1 MSLFSDF
8 VKPIVV
14 LGGICLV
21 TSTLLAVTNSA
32 TAPIIEANA
41 IKTANAARAELLPSA
56 DKFTLQENL
65 VTADVPAVYKAD
77 NDTGYVMTAQ
87 AKGYGGQVPVMLAFD
102 KDGKIAAVKFL
113 DNDETPGLGQKI
125 KNPAFAQQFAGMESK
140 NIALSDI
147 DAISGATISSAA
159 SVTAINSAIAL
170 YNTEVKGEEV
180 IVLTPEEVRAKVL
193 PNGGEITPMA
203 SVPAGAFEAYQGAN
217 GGTILYVEGKGFY
230 KKPLIAAVGFDDAG
244 AITGVWLD
252 TTQETNGVGTQVGTD
267 AKFSEQFIGKTSA
280 KSYDVVAGATMSSD
294 AAAATVQMAIDAY
307 NASKGA

>member
-1 MSLFSDF
+1 
-8 VKPIVV
+8 
-14 LGGICLV
+14 
-21 TSTLLAVTNSA
+21 
-32 TAPIIEANA
+32 
-41 IKTANAARAELLPSA
+41 
-56 DKFTLQENL
+56 
-65 VTADVPAVYKAD
+65 
-77 NDTGYVMTAQ
+77 
-87 AKGYGGQVPVMLAFD
+87 
-102 KDGKIAAVKFL
+102 
-113 DNDETPGLGQKI
+113 
-125 KNPAFAQQFAGMESK
+125 
-140 NIALSDI
+140 
-147 DAISGATISSAA
+147 
-159 SVTAINSAIAL
+159 

-193 PNGGEITPMA
+193 PSGGEITPMA